1 VRDNLDSLSEVVSFS
16 LVLST
21 MNLPQSPKFTDLLL
35 DDMLVNFSSGYI
47 VVLAQADIE
56 VSLVITEIQIRLST
70 IVQYVYLTWISVGC
84 DSSYRKID

>member
-1 VRDNLDSLSEVVSFS
+1 MRDNLDSLSEVVSFS

-21 MNLPQSPKFTDLLL
+21 LNLPQSPNFTDLLL

-56 VSLVITEIQIRLST
+56 ISLVITKIQIRLST
-70 IVQYVYLTWISVGC
+70 IVQYVHLTWISVGF
-84 DSSYRKID
+84 DV

>member
-1 VRDNLDSLSEVVSFS
+1 MRDNLDSLSEVVSFS

>member
-1 VRDNLDSLSEVVSFS
+1 
-16 LVLST
+16 